1 MIDDL
6 RTAGAALI
14 AVSDKLEAEFTTI
27 NTRIED
33 TNRRINKISRRDNL
47 IAEMLRNIINILEEE
62 I

>member
-1 MIDDL
+1 MIDNL

-33 TNRRINKISRRDNL
+33 TNQRINKIAKRDNL